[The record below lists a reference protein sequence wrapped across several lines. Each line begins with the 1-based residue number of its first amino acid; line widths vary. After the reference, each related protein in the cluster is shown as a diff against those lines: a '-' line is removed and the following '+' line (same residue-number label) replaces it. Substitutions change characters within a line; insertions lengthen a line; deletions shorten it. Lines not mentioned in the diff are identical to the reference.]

1 MPKRDSGNSVRRLQ
15 AQAKMADLIQQGYRL
30 GATTKT
36 SRDYKVMT
44 AATAVHRLAYNG
56 VRLNP
61 DAQTSDVYRRTAK
74 AGDKWA
80 QSVRSSFAKKPKVR

>member
-1 MPKRDSGNSVRRLQ
+1 MPKRDSGNSVRKLQ

-30 GATTKT
+30 GVTTKT

-61 DAQTSDVYRRTAK
+61 EAQTSSVYRRTANSGDRWAK
-74 AGDKWA
+74 AVSD
-80 QSVRSSFAKKPKVR
+80 SFRKKQKVR